1 MRLILIVPYNTVK
14 NGISRG
20 KFRDLGQIADIQ
32 AAAFYNRTAI
42 RLLQTCSD
50 PQQGRFPC
58 AVDTDE
64 THFFSFVD
72 RKSSVV
78 EQQAFCIGFC

>member
-1 MRLILIVPYNTVK
+1 MRLVFIVPYNTVK

-50 PQQGRFPC
+50 P
-58 AVDTDE
+58 
-64 THFFSFVD
+64 
-72 RKSSVV
+72 
-78 EQQAFCIGFC
+78 